1 LSAARVIVRAGREEN
16 IELVCCTQTAADVSY
31 SITGQATELVCFH
44 LKEPRDLACIQKRGA
59 DPEAVAALPKGSF
72 ISRNLESGGR
82 LQGKLF

>member
-72 ISRNLESGGR
+72 ISWNLESGGR